1 MRQRLL
7 TRGTIPTPMPLTSP
21 FSISHAS
28 VTLAGLLAVT
38 GCVSNNLPASAASA
52 GGNLAMGGNSAVIAG
67 GTVSTGGVAPSGLGG
82 ASPSSSGGTST
93 SGGTAASSS
102 TAATKTTGGSTTII
116 STGGASWN
124 GTGGEVATGGASS
137 TVPTGLASSC
147 SGVACNAATTVNPL
161 LTSYGALGN
170 VTMYTTNAS
179 SGGACLYGVTQVM
192 YFAAINVN
200 LSPGDAQGQWQ
211 GGSICGQCME
221 VTALTTQGPKSVVVR
236 IMDKCPDGYCGID
249 LGGSAPAAVMPD
261 GMGRYEG
268 AWRAVSCAGHPEVFD
283 GAPSIYVKDGASPG
297 WSVIQVRNPMTAV
310 AGIDYK
316 NHGNPS
322 QNGTL
327 VTASPSIENFFS
339 VPVEVLQANVKFDL
353 TVRYVD
359 GTTGTVS
366 LHSDQLGTAEA
377 TYAMD

>member
-1 MRQRLL
+1 MRQRWPA
-7 TRGTIPTPMPLTSP
+7 RDTIPVLMPRSFT
-21 FSISHAS
+21 FSLGHAS
-28 VTLAGLLAVT
+28 IALTWLLAAG
-38 GCVSNNLPASAASA
+38 GCVSNNLPATTSSA
-52 GGNLAMGGNSAVIAG
+52 GGTLAMGGTSAVSAG
-67 GTVSTGGVAPSGLGG
+67 GAESTGGVSQLGLGG
-82 ASPSSSGGTST
+82 ASSTSASENSASGGTSAL
-93 SGGTAASSS
+93 SN

-116 STGGASWN
+116 STGGASSN
-124 GTGGEVATGGASS
+124 ELATGGASS
-137 TVPTGLASSC
+137 TAPTGLPSSC
-147 SGVACNAATTVNPL
+147 SGMACNAATTVNPQ

-170 VTMYTTNAS
+170 VTMYTTSAS

-221 VTALTTQGPKSVVVR
+221 VTTLTTEGPKSAVVR

-249 LGGSAPAAVMPD
+249 LGGSAPAALMPD

-283 GAPSIYVKDGASPG
+283 GDPSIYVKDGASSG

-310 AGIDYK
+310 AGIDYE
-316 NHGNPS
+316 NHGNAS
-322 QNGTL
+322 QTGTL
-327 VTASPSIENFFS
+327 VTTSPSIENFFS
-339 VPVEVLQANVKFDL
+339 VPIELLQANAKFDF

-359 GTTGTVS
+359 GTSGTVS
-366 LHSDQLGTAEA
+366 LTSDQLGTAAA
-377 TYAMD
+377 TYAMNQ